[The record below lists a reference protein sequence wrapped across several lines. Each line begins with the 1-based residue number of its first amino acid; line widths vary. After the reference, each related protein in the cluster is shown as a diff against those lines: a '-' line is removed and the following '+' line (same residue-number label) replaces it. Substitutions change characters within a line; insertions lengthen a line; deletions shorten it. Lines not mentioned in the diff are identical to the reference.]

1 LHADGNKVY
10 YNVNVN
16 NFRKHFTV
24 EAPLAAISLQQVRK
38 FYDNGFHAV
47 RDFNLDIGDGEFVVF
62 VGPSGCGKSTTL
74 RMIAGLEEISDG
86 TLRIGGRVVN
96 HVQPKERDIAMVFQS
111 YALYPHMTVRQ
122 NMGFALKLDGVPK
135 PAITQRV
142 DEAARM
148 LQLGDLLER
157 RPKELSGGQRQRVAL
172 GRAIVRKP
180 QAFLMDE
187 PLSNLDAKLRVEMRS
202 SILKLHRQLGVTT
215 VYVTHDQVEAMTMGD
230 RIVVMK
236 GGEIQQVASPMELY
250 DRPVN
255 VFVGGFIGSPAMSF
269 LDGTLDAGTVRGDG
283 YQLPLPAALAQRLAA
298 HAGAAVRLGLR
309 PEIFT
314 LAAGS
319 GRVPVHAVVDVVEPL
334 GAETIV
340 TLSVGAGTV
349 VARLEGH
356 VPLQAAQALTLYL
369 DTARLHVFD
378 AATELNIGL
387 APKGA
392 A

>member
-1 LHADGNKVY
+1 M
-10 YNVNVN
+10 
-16 NFRKHFTV
+16 
-24 EAPLAAISLQQVRK
+24 AAISLQQVRK

-47 RDFNLDIGDGEFVVF
+47 RDFSLDIGDGEFVVF

-74 RMIAGLEEISDG
+74 RMIAGLEDISDG
-86 TLRIGGRVVN
+86 TLRIGGTVVN
-96 HVQPKERDIAMVFQS
+96 DLQPKERDIAMVFQS

-135 PAITQRV
+135 AAVAQRV

-148 LQLGDLLER
+148 LQLDHLLER

-187 PLSNLDAKLRVEMRS
+187 PLSNLDAKLRVEMRA

-250 DRPVN
+250 ERPVN

-269 LDGTLDAGTVRGDG
+269 LDGELRDGCVVGDG
-283 YQLPLPAALAQRLAA
+283 YALRLPAAMADRVAAGLAMNGGR
-298 HAGAAVRLGLR
+298 AVKLGLR
-309 PEIFT
+309 PEI
-314 LAAGS
+314 LSLDRAAGE
-319 GRVPVHAVVDVVEPL
+319 PLAAVVDVVEPL

-340 TLSVGAGTV
+340 TLRVGGGTV
-349 VARLEGH
+349 VARLGGH
-356 VPLQAAQALTLYL
+356 ARLEPEQALTLYL
-369 DTARLHVFD
+369 DTARTHVFD
-378 AATELNIGL
+378 AATEANIGL
-387 APKGA
+387 GQREA